1 MTNQRTGEREERVLH
16 LIKEGVCSEDNIMIV
31 LEDGIDHDY
40 CGAIGYSRKHF
51 LLAMIQESII

>member
-1 MTNQRTGEREERVLH
+1 MTIQRTGEREDQVLH
-16 LIKEGVCSEDNIMIV
+16 LIEDGVFSEDNIMIV

-51 LLAMIQESII
+51 LLATIQE